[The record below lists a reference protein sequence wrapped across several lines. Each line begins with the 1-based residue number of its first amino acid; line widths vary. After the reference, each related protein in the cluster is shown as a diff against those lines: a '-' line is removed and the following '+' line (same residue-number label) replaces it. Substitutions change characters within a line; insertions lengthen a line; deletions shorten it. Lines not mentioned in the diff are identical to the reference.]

1 MMKVMNVLLAVC
13 GLSVMAADV
22 RVRVADGVPQLQ
34 VDGVPVRAR
43 WFFGGPEAQQL
54 VVKPGGQWIEF
65 DTAVEEPG
73 NTPLTMHFRFDHKPT
88 NIWLDRF
95 EVIDKTDGTVFYKAD
110 DFNQTPD
117 KLNDD
122 WMYFPRDERNTVGTF
137 GIDPTGGLD
146 GGPALHVTLKDP
158 TNGK

>member
-1 MMKVMNVLLAVC
+1 MYRRKLKSQHVIKNIHGEKMMKVMNVLLAVC

-65 DTAVEEPG
+65 DTAVEEP
-73 NTPLTMHFRFDHKPT
+73 
-88 NIWLDRF
+88 
-95 EVIDKTDGTVFYKAD
+95 
-110 DFNQTPD
+110 
-117 KLNDD
+117 
-122 WMYFPRDERNTVGTF
+122 
-137 GIDPTGGLD
+137 
-146 GGPALHVTLKDP
+146 
-158 TNGK
+158 